1 MCATGSSAVEQ
12 AASSMLIALL
22 ARGSRRLMDQAIAP
36 TGLRPTELLVLQHLR
51 DRGSAPQQALA
62 DLIGIDATNLVA
74 VLNSLEDQFLIE
86 RHRDRADRRRAII
99 ALSDRGE
106 QALADLDKSLLHID
120 DIILAPLTGD
130 ERETL
135 HDLLAKAARNIGPG
149 CAPPPGQG
157 C

>member
-1 MCATGSSAVEQ
+1 
-12 AASSMLIALL
+12 MLIALL
-22 ARGSRRLMDQAIAP
+22 ARGTRRRIEQAIAP

-51 DRGSAPQQALA
+51 DRGPSAQQALA

-74 VLNSLEDQFLIE
+74 VLNSLEDQSLIE

-99 ALSDRGE
+99 ALSGQGE
-106 QALADLDKSLLHID
+106 QTLADLDKSLLRID
-120 DIILAPLTGD
+120 DEILEPLTDD

-135 HDLLAKAARNIGPG
+135 RDLLAKAARHIGPG
-149 CAPPPGQG
+149 CPPPAGGG